1 MGRQLF
7 TRRVKSRQQKRWREA
22 KKKRVAEA
30 EEEEKVKKKTKGRFT
45 SEEEYGWRHP
55 QMDRMTGQQT
65 AESEEVA
72 AFCTN
77 TSAGTRCNKIIKD
90 IKTDS
95 AACCKSDVRDRG
107 EKGMQKAWQLY
118 LHVRS
123 ACLLPFLKL
132 FRTTRRSSARNG
144 LKKEEV
150 RKQEALNHATY
161 HQLQS

>member
-1 MGRQLF
+1 MAASSDGQN
-7 TRRVKSRQQKRWREA
+7 
-22 KKKRVAEA
+22 
-30 EEEEKVKKKTKGRFT
+30 
-45 SEEEYGWRHP
+45 
-55 QMDRMTGQQT
+55 DRT

-77 TSAGTRCNKIIKD
+77 TSAGTRCNKTIKD

-95 AACCKSDVRDRG
+95 AACCKPDVRDRG

>member
-1 MGRQLF
+1 MEGG
-7 TRRVKSRQQKRWREA
+7 
-22 KKKRVAEA
+22 KKKSGGGRGGGESLK
-30 EEEEKVKKKTKGRFT
+30 EKTKGRFT